1 MYFLYDLLTSDRI
14 HSGRTYG
21 SILSRPETM
30 EEVKITPWKRAQWEM
45 RTGNPHEEKQTVQND
60 DKELKEI
67 VLAS

>member
-1 MYFLYDLLTSDRI
+1 
-14 HSGRTYG
+14 
-21 SILSRPETM
+21 M

-45 RTGNPHEEKQTVQND
+45 RTGNPHDKKQTVQND